1 MLRFLSC
8 PLCVDRG
15 IFDVSDA
22 FLVDARLHFLPD
34 NALGMYTLS
43 TRLVMRAISI
53 SAEDRRHLAFH
64 IILKKRSS
72 R

>member
-1 MLRFLSC
+1 M
-8 PLCVDRG
+8 
-15 IFDVSDA
+15 SDA